1 MRPVVVFESSLASI
15 RLVPEATRKQ
25 LETTIPNQ
33 IIESIRSGTAPEV
46 IRLAAARGLLPFS
59 NEEMLEALVALTND
73 GDESVRSVAAA
84 TLETVDPAS
93 YIGLASERNTA
104 PGVLGFLCLWQRAPR
119 ELVEAALF
127 NAATPDAALV
137 QLASTT
143 RQAAIIEA
151 VSFKQQSLIR
161 EPAIIEA
168 VLANPARTPEAERRV
183 REVREEFFDKQFGA
197 QMVAEQERVRAEAE
211 AEERDT
217 VKVGGL
223 EDLIRLGLVDEGID
237 DSFVAEYEQEYGPF
251 DDRPPRPEDYLDV
264 GHMVNELAAEQGEI
278 ALDRMPVFFQVAMMS
293 VKERVML
300 AIKGTR
306 EARMILVRDPNRMVA
321 TAVLRNPRLNDTEV
335 ESIASMKSVSEEVL
349 RQIGQNRSWTRAYP
363 VIHNLVRNSRTPIAT
378 SLNFINRIQSR
389 DMRALSM
396 NKNVPDVIRSTAY
409 RLFAKRTSSNG

>member
-1 MRPVVVFESSLASI
+1 M
-15 RLVPEATRKQ
+15 EAA
-25 LETTIPNQ
+25 IPNQ
-33 IIESIRSGTAPEV
+33 IIESIKSGTAPDV
-46 IRLAAARGLLPFS
+46 ARLAAARGLLPFS

-73 GDESVRSVAAA
+73 GDDSIRLTAA
-84 TLETVDPAS
+84 TTLERLDPS
-93 YIGLASERNTA
+93 SFIGLASERNT
-104 PGVLGFLCLWQRAPR
+104 PPSVLGFLCLWLRAPR

-127 NAATPDAALV
+127 NTATPDTALV
-137 QLASTT
+137 QLASMT
-143 RQAAIIEA
+143 RHPAIIEA
-151 VSFKQQSLIR
+151 ISFKQQSLIR
-161 EPAIIEA
+161 SPAIIEA

-237 DSFVAEYEQEYGPF
+237 DSFVIEYEQEYGPF
-251 DDRPPRPEDYLDV
+251 DDRPPHPEECLDV
-264 GHMVNELAAEQGEI
+264 EQVVTELAEQQGEI
-278 ALDRMPVFFQVAMMS
+278 SVDRMPVFFQVAMMS

-306 EARMILVRDPNRMVA
+306 EARMILIRDPNRMVA
-321 TAVLRNPRLNDTEV
+321 TAVLRNPRLSDTEI
-335 ESIASMKSVSEEVL
+335 ESIASMKSVPEDVL
-349 RQIGQNRSWTRAYP
+349 RQIGQNRAWTRAYP

-378 SLNFINRIQSR
+378 SLGFINRIQSR

-396 NKNVPDVIRSTAY
+396 NKNIPDVIRSTAY
-409 RLFAKRTSSNG
+409 RLFAKRTSSNA